1 MAEKIKYRLFLIG
14 IITVVALDTYLTT
27 IGW

>member
-1 MAEKIKYRLFLIG
+1 MTEKIKYRLFLTG